1 MMDDSDSP
9 EPESEPMAQFVRSL
23 STTAGSYSELAVDL
37 LAPKLANME
46 RVVLVKTELSEK
58 EIIEKLR
65 SLK

>member
-1 MMDDSDSP
+1 
-9 EPESEPMAQFVRSL
+9 
-23 STTAGSYSELAVDL
+23 
-37 LAPKLANME
+37 ME